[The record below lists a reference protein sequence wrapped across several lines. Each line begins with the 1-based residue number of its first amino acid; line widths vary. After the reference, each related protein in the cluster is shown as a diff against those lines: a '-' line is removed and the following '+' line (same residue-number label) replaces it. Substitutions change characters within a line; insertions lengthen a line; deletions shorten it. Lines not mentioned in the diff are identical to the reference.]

1 MISATNSVTATG
13 ASPGANNNSERSAL
27 TSDFETFLRMLTVQ
41 ARNQDP
47 LEPLDSSEY
56 ASQLAQF
63 SMVEQ
68 QVKANEL
75 LSGLTLTMGAV
86 DLNQLTGWVGMSVKT
101 DAPFR
106 IVDQPVPIF
115 AQAEPTAD
123 RAELVIRNDQGTIVD
138 RIPVPTD
145 KAEFEWAGVSSAG
158 DPFPAGSYSATLE
171 SFKRGELLTST
182 PASAFGRVVEA
193 QVSEGGIILKLE
205 SGAEVSAEMVTQ
217 IRTGA

>member
-1 MISATNSVTATG
+1 MITSSTSAAAAAANPSATNNAQ
-13 ASPGANNNSERSAL
+13 RSAL

-75 LSGLTLTMGAV
+75 LSGLALTLGAV
-86 DLNQLTGWVGMSVKT
+86 NLNQLAGWVGMNVQVA
-101 DAPFR
+101 APFR
-106 IVDQPVPIF
+106 FEDRPIPIF

-123 RAELVIRNDQGTIVD
+123 RAELVIRNDQGTVVD
-138 RIPVPTD
+138 RIPVPID
-145 KAEFEWAGVSSAG
+145 KAEFEWAGVSNAG
-158 DPFPAGSYSATLE
+158 DPLPAGNYSASLE
-171 SFKRGELLTST
+171 SFKGGKLLSNT
-182 PASAFGRVVEA
+182 PASAFSRVVEA
-193 QVSEGGIILKLE
+193 QVSEDAVILKLD
-205 SGAEVSAEMVTQ
+205 SGAEVSVDKVTQ